1 MELYILD
8 SLNRRED
15 VVDDFISL
23 VWTERFSSIGDFEL
37 VVSNTLTNRL
47 RFKSDVKL
55 LLNESK
61 RVMIIESIEKKV
73 DEEYRHVL
81 NISGR
86 SLEKIL
92 DERVGYGSLSGLN
105 TNPKWAL
112 TGTPGNIARKMFHDI
127 CVAGILDTADIIPNI
142 VEQNVFPTSTIAES
156 TDLITME
163 FELASLYTSMKNVC
177 DLYDLGFRLVR
188 NAETS
193 TVYFDVYAGCDRTS
207 HQTNFPAV
215 IFSQE
220 LDNLKGTSEFMSS
233 ASYKTVAYVI
243 TPIGSGKVYAIGV
256 DPVSNGFDRR
266 VLVVRADD
274 LTNAATLATDIQ
286 TRGNLELMKSRN
298 LFAFDGEINES
309 SGYKYGLDYNVGD
322 IVEMRDVDGVV
333 SNLRV
338 TEQIF
343 VSDAE
348 GDRSYPTLSVNIFIN
363 PDSWLAWNYNKVW
376 SELGATEYWA
386 DA

>member
-322 IVEMRDVDGVV
+322 VVEMRDVDGVV

-348 GDRSYPTLSVNIFIN
+348 GDRSYPTLSVNVFIN

>member
-333 SNLRV
+333 SNHRV

-348 GDRSYPTLSVNIFIN
+348 GDRSYPTLSVNVFIN

>member
-333 SNLRV
+333 SNFRV

-348 GDRSYPTLSVNIFIN
+348 GDRSYPTLSVNVFIN
-363 PDSWLAWNYNKVW
+363 PDSWFVWNYNKVW

>member
-348 GDRSYPTLSVNIFIN
+348 GDRSYPTLSVNVFIN